1 MGKRLRIL
9 NHGAARFNAV
19 PDGSAGENWEFGG
32 RRKCVAR
39 LTASQ
44 GDARPANVCAA
55 WGGGRR
61 FLMVVAG
68 FRRMVSLA
76 LVAMVALVAC
86 TGGSTAPSPAAS
98 GSAPAAKSGGQMV
111 VTLLEDPDKLDPS
124 LG

>member
-19 PDGSAGENWEFGG
+19 ADGSACENGEFGG
-32 RRKCVAR
+32 RRQCVAR

-68 FRRMVSLA
+68 FRRTVSLA

-86 TGGSTAPSPAAS
+86 TGGSTTSPAAS
-98 GSAPAAKSGGQMV
+98 GSAP
-111 VTLLEDPDKLDPS
+111 
-124 LG
+124 